1 MSSGSRQLC
10 AEHTFRNLDGK
21 AETPPGVYQNRPT
34 GTDDGRAERSD
45 NLSEEKKKELKEVVD
60 ILKKMNEK
68 ELAATK
74 FFGLGVVAS
83 AEGRTEPTAH
93 K

>member
-1 MSSGSRQLC
+1 M
-10 AEHTFRNLDGK
+10 
-21 AETPPGVYQNRPT
+21 
-34 GTDDGRAERSD
+34 
-45 NLSEEKKKELKEVVD
+45 SEEKKKELKEVVD

-74 FFGLGVVAS
+74 YFGLGVVAS
-83 AEGRTEPTAH
+83 SEGRTEPTAH

>member
-1 MSSGSRQLC
+1 MVNKIVGWI
-10 AEHTFRNLDGK
+10 AIAGK
-21 AETPPGVYQNRPT
+21 YKLAETPPGVYQNRPT

-60 ILKKMNEK
+60 ILKKMNKE

-74 FFGLGVVAS
+74 YFGLGVVAS
-83 AEGRTEPTAH
+83 SEGRTDPTAH